1 MGAVARRLGWGEAAT
16 VPLLWIGSRGWGQ
29 TQREWEG
36 DARQIHASGKKDY
49 QVFVSTTFF
58 KGVEISLVSNVVQRG
73 AGARASEFSF
83 EFFIF
88 R

>member
-1 MGAVARRLGWGEAAT
+1 V
-16 VPLLWIGSRGWGQ
+16 GQ

-58 KGVEISLVSNVVQRG
+58 LGVEISLVSNVVQRG

-83 EFFIF
+83 EFFF

>member
-1 MGAVARRLGWGEAAT
+1 VDWLAWV
-16 VPLLWIGSRGWGQ
+16 GQ

-58 KGVEISLVSNVVQRG
+58 LGVEISLVSNVVQRG